1 MGIGIGFDFVTAA
14 ESNLELL
21 SEQGAPKMASIGAI
35 NGQNTNV
42 ESPEEVQNLIKGILE
57 KNPDIQRVVVN
68 PNTGL
73 FYLPENRFT
82 EKLGVLGSIAGM
94 GETL

>member
-1 MGIGIGFDFVTAA
+1 M
-14 ESNLELL
+14 
-21 SEQGAPKMASIGAI
+21 
-35 NGQNTNV
+35 
-42 ESPEEVQNLIKGILE
+42 LIEGILE
-57 KNPDIQRVVVN
+57 KSPDIQRVVVT

-82 EKLGVLGSIAGM
+82 DKLGVLGSIAGV